1 MRLSRA
7 ILAIGLIAGPVGL
20 ASAEDAPACSE
31 FAWSV
36 ARERAAFAVPDLSTL
51 APGSALPSGTE
62 AAQLTLQPAADV
74 TLPVPSEKSA
84 KPGTF
89 AGFVTAT
96 VPAAG
101 TYQLT
106 LSDEGWVDV
115 SQDGRTTLK
124 SNAHS
129 GKAGC
134 PGVRKSLRFALNPG
148 TVTIEISRAPGSQIK
163 LGLLKT
169 E

>member
-7 ILAIGLIAGPVGL
+7 ILAIGLTVCPVGL
-20 ASAEDAPACSE
+20 AMAEDAPACAE
-31 FAWSV
+31 FSWSL
-36 ARERAAFAVPDLSTL
+36 ARERTAFAAPDLLALGSGSTL
-51 APGSALPSGTE
+51 PDSTWAI
-62 AAQLTLQPAADV
+62 QLTLKPAADV
-74 TLPVPSEKSA
+74 TLPVPSEKPM

-89 AGFVTAT
+89 SGFVTAT

-124 SNAHS
+124 SSAHS
-129 GKAGC
+129 GKVGC
-134 PGVRKSLRFALNPG
+134 PGVRKSLRFALNAG
-148 TVTIEISRAPGSQIK
+148 KVTIVISRAPGPQIK
-163 LGLLKT
+163 LGLLKA